1 METRFESVTV
11 DTEGQL
17 RTLFVALNKKSTIRT
32 VVILLALM
40 AAFTLF
46 LVYLGGLGRW
56 AGSPLTMDA
65 LRPYIIVVILY
76 IVLII
81 NAVLRPGRAAKKV
94 YLRTLEYYDNSMPAA
109 THRFYDDYF
118 VTSDVDSTHISPY
131 RKLRKVEI
139 KGDIVLLIRKDGQV
153 LHMNTAG
160 FTKGTLADFCQFIQ
174 MKTNMPIIQ
183 K

>member
-1 METRFESVTV
+1 METRFENVTV

-32 VVILLALM
+32 VVVFLVLL

-46 LVYLGGLGRW
+46 QVYLWELGRW
-56 AGSPLTMDA
+56 AGSPRTMED

-76 IVLII
+76 IVLIVNTI
-81 NAVLRPGRAAKKV
+81 LRPGRAAKKV
-94 YLRTLEYYDNSMPAA
+94 YLRTLEYYDNSMPVA

-118 VTSDVDSTHISPY
+118 VSSDVDSTHISPY
-131 RKLRKVEI
+131 RKLSKVEI
-139 KGDIVLLIRKDGQV
+139 KGELVLLIRKDGKV
-153 LHMNTAG
+153 MHMNTAG
-160 FTKGTLADFCQFIQ
+160 FTKGNVADFCQFIQ